1 MYDFVIIG
9 GGIVGLAAGYS
20 IQQKKPNASILVLEK
35 ELDWAAHQTGHNS
48 GVIHSGIYYRPGS
61 YKASFARAGNQSMKT
76 FCEEHSIAYDACG
89 KVIVA
94 ADDKEITPLENLYQR
109 GIQNGLAVE
118 KLSAAQLKEK
128 EPYATGA
135 AALYVPS
142 TGIVDFKQ
150 VSQTLAGL
158 LETGGAVMK
167 RGTEV
172 TAVTE
177 TNENVIVETNR
188 ETYEAGTLINCAGLH
203 SDRIARMAGYLTDM
217 KIVPFRGEYYKLKP
231 QSRHLVKNLIY
242 PVPNPD
248 FPFLGVHFTRMMNGD
263 VEAGPNAVLGFRRE
277 GYRKRDMHARD
288 FFEVMTYRGFW
299 KLAAQYKREGTNE
312 MIRSLRKKKFVES
325 MQKLLPDITIND
337 VETAPAGVRAQALKA
352 DGSLMDDF
360 HIIQGRC
367 SLHVC
372 NAPSPAATASLQIG
386 KEIAS
391 RVL

>member
-1 MYDFVIIG
+1 MFDYVIIG

-20 IQQKKPNASILVLEK
+20 LQKKQPAASILILEK
-35 ELDWAAHQTGHNS
+35 EDEWAAHQTGHNS

-61 YKASFARAGNQSMKT
+61 YKAAFAGAGNRSMKA
-76 FCEEHSIAYDACG
+76 FCDEHSIPYDACG

-94 ADDKEITPLENLYQR
+94 ADEKERAPLDRLYER
-109 GIQNGLAVE
+109 GRKNGIEVR
-118 KLSAAQLKEK
+118 KLSASELQKR
-128 EPYATGA
+128 EPHARGA

-150 VSQTLAGL
+150 VSRTLAAL
-158 LETGGAVMK
+158 LDERRAVMK

-172 TAVTE
+172 TALTE
-177 TNENVIVETNR
+177 TQDKVVVETDR
-188 ETYEAGTLINCAGLH
+188 GTFEAGMLINCAGLH
-203 SDRIARMAGYLTDM
+203 SDRIARMAGYVTDM
-217 KIVPFRGEYYKLKP
+217 KIVPFRGEYYKLKE
-231 QSRHLVKNLIY
+231 QSRHLIKNLIY

-248 FPFLGVHFTRMMNGD
+248 FPFLGVHFTRMMDGE

-277 GYRKRDMHARD
+277 GYRKRDFHPRD
-288 FFEVMTYRGFW
+288 FFEVMSYGGFW
-299 KLAAQYKREGTNE
+299 KLAGQYKKEGTNE

-325 MQKLLPDITIND
+325 MQKLLPDITAED
-337 VETAPAGVRAQALKA
+337 VETAPAGVRAQALKT

-360 HIIQGRC
+360 HIIKGRR

-386 KEIAS
+386 EEIAS
-391 RVL
+391 RIL